1 MWTTPKAPWLRSC
14 TYRYSCF
21 FACYRVFPRIR
32 HFDCAHFTFELSM
45 YHLTLYQSSDLDL
58 VSQTCVN
65 NRGAPSNRTSAW
77 TRASTG
83 GIDGSFFGPLSWEV
97 KFSFDVDSALR
108 AVKLNSSEKQLA
120 QVAWTFL
127 PLRTHF
133 KSEVFNPGILS
144 LFLIGLGFQTWH
156 LSFRSSPV
164 GRVFWL
170 YMWLVVDQQKA
181 WKKDA

>member
-1 MWTTPKAPWLRSC
+1 
-14 TYRYSCF
+14 
-21 FACYRVFPRIR
+21 
-32 HFDCAHFTFELSM
+32 M

-65 NRGAPSNRTSAW
+65 NRGSPSNRTSAW

-97 KFSFDVDSALR
+97 KFSFDADSALR

-156 LSFRSSPV
+156 LSCRSERGCLVSGLSCWMSVESYITDCLTKEV
-164 GRVFWL
+164 GKDLHTYRSL
-170 YMWLVVDQQKA
+170 STEMLV
-181 WKKDA
+181 